1 MTAQQVDVA
10 TAEMTRTQA
19 KQVTEGNL
27 LEKIGKPDYSGW
39 MMKKGEKYNS
49 WKQRFFV
56 LKGIHLYYLKAENV
70 RLSFSTCYDGD

>member
-1 MTAQQVDVA
+1 MTAQKVDAA
-10 TAEMTRTQA
+10 TAEMTRAQA
-19 KQVTEGNL
+19 QQVTEGNL

-70 RLSFSTCYDGD
+70 GSSS